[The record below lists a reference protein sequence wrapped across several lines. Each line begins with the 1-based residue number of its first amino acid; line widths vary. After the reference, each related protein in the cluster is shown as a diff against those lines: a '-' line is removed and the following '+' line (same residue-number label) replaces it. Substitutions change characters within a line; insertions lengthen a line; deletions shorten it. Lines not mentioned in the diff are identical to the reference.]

1 MVGAILKVGAMLRV
15 GAMPKPRRGAG
26 MPPQGT
32 PRRALY
38 SLAFAILMNAISG
51 QRVE

>member
-1 MVGAILKVGAMLRV
+1 MLRV
-15 GAMPKPRRGAG
+15 GAMPKPRSGAG